1 MSRLPAGFDA
11 ALEPVRYA
19 LRRQAETEAGRRAED
34 ARRQADDILAKARAE
49 ADSIRAAAARQG
61 SEAARAEAAGRSA
74 RVRRE
79 ARRTVLAQQ
88 EALRTELMQRV
99 QTQARELRSDPRYP
113 QMLRRLTERADSL
126 LGPMASVTES
136 YKGGVTGSAGSRH
149 LDLTLPTLAGQA
161 LEKHS
166 GEVHR
171 LWNQSQ

>member
-19 LRRQAETEAGRRAED
+19 LRRQAEAEAGRSAD
-34 ARRQADDILAKARAE
+34 AARRQADDILASARAQAE
-49 ADSIRAAAARQG
+49 QIRAAAARQG
-61 SEAARAEAAGRSA
+61 TEAARAEATGRSA
-74 RVRRE
+74 QVRRE

-88 EALRTELMQRV
+88 EALRSALIRQV
-99 QTQARELRSDPRYP
+99 QDQARELRSDPRYP
-113 QMLRRLTERADSL
+113 QMLRRLTERADAL

-149 LDLTLPTLAGQA
+149 LDLSLPSLAAQA
-161 LEKHS
+161 MEKHA

-171 LWNQSQ
+171 LWDAE